1 MSDSINLFWN
11 QCRAV
16 LLMDAYLQIQNGE
29 INQNEAVEN
38 LINRL
43 SVAANRLH
51 VSDKRMIS
59 DSEIRR
65 RLRYVGYFLSHGKT
79 GIANDDSALENVA
92 KLYQQ
97 PQSSYP
103 FLLHKARILAKN
115 PYLQT
120 APTQFGFF

>member
-43 SVAANRLH
+43 SVAANRLRIP
-51 VSDKRMIS
+51 DKDMIG
-59 DSEIRR
+59 EI
-65 RLRYVGYFLSHGKT
+65 K
-79 GIANDDSALENVA
+79 
-92 KLYQQ
+92 
-97 PQSSYP
+97 
-103 FLLHKARILAKN
+103 
-115 PYLQT
+115 
-120 APTQFGFF
+120 